1 MRSGGTMSSKRLVL
15 ATALALLAAALPAT
29 ASADLSEGITIETS
43 AGPVTCAPDPAHEP
57 GPEAISEAPFKHGQI
72 VTVTETAALRCE
84 VPSFGEVEVTGA
96 GLPWTL
102 TLNEKRLTA
111 RLKGSRK
118 PALRVA
124 PVALP
129 SLSCL
134 YQTGM
139 VMGTLSLGAAPSVSL
154 NIARVRLNKASSSLC
169 PPLGPLT
176 LNVAL
181 P

>member
-1 MRSGGTMSSKRLVL
+1 MSSKLLGTVL
-15 ATALALLAAALPAT
+15 ATALALLAAAMPAT
-29 ASADLSEGITIETS
+29 AAADLSEGITIETS
-43 AGPVTCAPDPAHEP
+43 AGPVTCAPDPEHEP
-57 GPEAISEAPFKHGQI
+57 GPEAISETPFKHGQ
-72 VTVTETAALRCE
+72 VLTVTETGALRCQ

-102 TLNEKRLTA
+102 TLNERTLTA
-111 RLKGSRK
+111 RLKGTRK
-118 PALRVA
+118 PGLSVA

-139 VMGTLSLGAAPSVSL
+139 VMGTLTLGASPSVNLS
-154 NIARVRLNKASSSLC
+154 IARVRLNKASSALC
-169 PPLGPLT
+169 PPLGPLN
-176 LNVAL
+176 LDVAL

>member
-1 MRSGGTMSSKRLVL
+1 MSSKGWVL
-15 ATALALLAAALPAT
+15 AMALALLAAALPAT
-29 ASADLSEGITIETS
+29 ASADFSEGITIETS

-57 GPEAISEAPFKHGQI
+57 GPEAISETPFKHGE
-72 VTVTETAALRCE
+72 TVTITETGALRCQI
-84 VPSFGEVEVTGA
+84 PSFGEVEVTGA
-96 GLPWTL
+96 GLPWSL
-102 TLNEKRLTA
+102 ILNERRLTA

-118 PALRVA
+118 PGLLVA

-139 VMGTLSLGAAPSVSL
+139 VKGTVSLGASPSVSL
-154 NIARVRLNKASSSLC
+154 NIARVKLNKASSTFC
-169 PPLGPLT
+169 PSLGPLN

>member
-1 MRSGGTMSSKRLVL
+1 MSSKSWVV
-15 ATALALLAAALPAT
+15 AAALTLLAAALPAT

-43 AGPVTCAPDPAHEP
+43 AGPVACALDPAHEP
-57 GPEAISEAPFKHGQI
+57 GPKAISEAPSRHGQI
-72 VTVTETAALRCE
+72 ITVTETGALRCQ

-102 TLNEKRLTA
+102 TLNEKHLTA

-118 PALRVA
+118 PALSVA

-139 VMGTLSLGAAPSVSL
+139 VMGTLTLGASPSVNLS
-154 NIARVRLNKASSSLC
+154 IARVRLNRASSALC
-169 PPLGPLT
+169 PPLGPLD
-176 LNVAL
+176 LNVTL